1 MSPVQAME
9 RSYASL
15 KQMLRDG
22 IFPPGVRLE
31 ANRLADELGVSMTPV
46 RDVLHR
52 LAGERLVDTSSRD
65 GFHAPRFTEAGLRDL
80 YEWNSALL
88 VIAARTTRAG
98 AEEATPPPGDGQAD
112 AEQVAALFARLG
124 GGAPNHEIR
133 DAIASASDRLHP
145 FRILEHRV
153 LPRVEGELEE
163 LDARGPGQAQAIRRY
178 HLRRMR
184 AVAELLRERGKA

>member
-9 RSYASL
+9 RSYVIL

-52 LAGERLVDTSSRD
+52 LSGERLVDASSRD
-65 GFHAPRFTEAGLRDL
+65 GFHVPRFTEAGLRDL

-88 VIAARTTRAG
+88 VIAVRTTRILD
-98 AEEATPPPGDGQAD
+98 EETAAPLPRDVQAD
-112 AEQVAALFARLG
+112 AEEVAALFARLCA
-124 GGAPNHEIR
+124 GAPNHEIR
-133 DAIASASDRLHP
+133 GAIANASDRLHP

-153 LPRVEGELEE
+153 VQRVEGEFEE
-163 LDARGPGQAQAIRRY
+163 LETRGPSQIHAIRRY

-184 AVAELLRERGKA
+184 AVAELLRERS